1 MSDLL
6 RVEELKVNYDSPN
19 GRVYA
24 LRGVSFSIKR
34 GEFFGIVGETGSGKT
49 TICHAVMGFIG
60 KKADISGRIFFKGRN
75 LLTLKE
81 KELRKLYCRE
91 MALLPQSIASLNP
104 LMTIG
109 THIEET
115 LRARSNIRG
124 AQSLKKKALNLLTTF
139 QFSDPKLVYR
149 SFPSQLSSGM
159 NQRAVMAI
167 TFCCSPSLVIADEPT
182 KSLDLGLKD
191 SFLETMDRLKR
202 ERNISVLI
210 VTHDLEVV
218 EKVCD
223 RIAVIYDGLF
233 VETGK
238 AGDVMSMPLHPYTR
252 SLIRAMPKNGMCP
265 TWGFAPSSLENND
278 SCSFQPRCPVGRRLE
293 KKHIVPSPVMVGK
306 DHLVWCCDVKG

>member
-6 RVEELKVNYDSPN
+6 RVEELKVNYDSSN

-24 LRGVSFSIKR
+24 LRGVSFNVKR
-34 GEFFGIVGETGSGKT
+34 GEIVGIIGETGSGKT
-49 TICHAVMGFIG
+49 TICHTVMGLIE
-60 KKADISGRIFFKGRN
+60 KKADISGKILFKGRN
-75 LLTLKE
+75 VSTIAE
-81 KELRKLYCRE
+81 EDLRKLYSRE
-91 MALLPQSIASLNP
+91 IALLPQSIASLNP
-104 LMTIG
+104 FIKIG

-115 LRARSNIRG
+115 LKARSNIKG
-124 AQSLKKKALNLLTTF
+124 ARSLKKKALDLLTTF
-139 QFSDPKLVYR
+139 QFSDSKLAYR
-149 SFPSQLSSGM
+149 SFPSQLSGGM
-159 NQRAVMAI
+159 NQRALMAI

-182 KSLDLGLKD
+182 KSLDLRLKD
-191 SFLETMDRLKR
+191 TFLETMDRLKGD
-202 ERNISVLI
+202 RNISMLI

-218 EKVCD
+218 EKLCD

-252 SLIRAMPKNGMCP
+252 SLIQALPKNGMCP

-278 SCSFQPRCPVGRRLE
+278 GCSFQPRCPVGKRLE
-293 KKHIVPSPVMVGK
+293 KKHIVPSSVMVGK